1 MKFAI
6 VEDQIDDREH
16 LLVLLKEYMSHLN
29 MDCTYDCFESGEAF
43 LAKLEPDIY
52 DLCFMDIYM
61 GEVGGVEAVERLRK
75 IDPACLV
82 MFLTDSPSHWDVG
95 YRLGAKRYLK
105 KPASTEALLEA
116 MPDCLELVR
125 CAQRQLIVNIGK
137 REMELPFSKIYYIAT
152 AGRNV
157 EIHGKSK
164 TITAGAQTT
173 FDELAAP
180 LLSDYRFLSIGRG
193 LVVNMGF
200 VTAVDKGG
208 VLMENGDRLPT
219 SRSKTN
225 EVSDTVARFQFQHG

>member
-61 GEVGGVEAVERLRK
+61 GEMDGVEAVERLRK

-82 MFLTDSPSHWDVG
+82 MFLTSSDLHWEAG

-105 KPASTEALLEA
+105 KPTSMEALEEA
-116 MPDCLELVR
+116 MPDCMELVR
-125 CAQRQLIVNIGK
+125 CAQRRLRVNVDR
-137 REMELPFSKIYYIAT
+137 REMELPFSKIYYLST
-152 AGRNV
+152 AGRSV

-164 TITAGAQTT
+164 TITASVQTT

-200 VTAVDKGG
+200 VTSVAKGT
-208 VLMENGDRLPT
+208 VLMENGDRLLA
-219 SRSKTN
+219 SRSKAN
-225 EVSDTVARFQFQHG
+225 EVSDTVMRFQFQHR